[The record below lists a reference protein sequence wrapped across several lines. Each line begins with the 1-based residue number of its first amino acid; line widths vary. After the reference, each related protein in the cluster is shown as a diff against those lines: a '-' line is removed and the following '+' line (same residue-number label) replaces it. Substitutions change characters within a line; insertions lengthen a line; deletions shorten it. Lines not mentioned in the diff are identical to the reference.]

1 MRVFNI
7 AEFAVIELT
16 CEECGEHEDIVVER
30 ELLDKF
36 YAGENAGL
44 SREEEEL
51 LTTQTHIQCWEK
63 MFA

>member
-16 CEECGEHEDIVVER
+16 CEECGEHEDIVIER
-30 ELLDKF
+30 ELLDRF

>member
-16 CEECGEHEDIVVER
+16 CEECGEHEDIVIEKD
-30 ELLDKF
+30 LLEKF
-36 YAGENAGL
+36 YAGDAAGL
-44 SREEEEL
+44 DREEEEL
-51 LTTQTHIQCWEK
+51 LTTGTHVECWEK

>member
-36 YAGENAGL
+36 YAGENAGF

>member
-36 YAGENAGL
+36 YAGVTTGL
-44 SREEEEL
+44 TREEEEL

-63 MFA
+63 MFV

>member
-44 SREEEEL
+44 NREEEEL

>member
-16 CEECGEHEDIVVER
+16 CEECGEHEDIVIEQ
-30 ELLDKF
+30 ELLEKF
-36 YAGENAGL
+36 YAGEPATL

-51 LTTQTHIQCWEK
+51 LTTGTHIQCWEK
-63 MFA
+63 MFV